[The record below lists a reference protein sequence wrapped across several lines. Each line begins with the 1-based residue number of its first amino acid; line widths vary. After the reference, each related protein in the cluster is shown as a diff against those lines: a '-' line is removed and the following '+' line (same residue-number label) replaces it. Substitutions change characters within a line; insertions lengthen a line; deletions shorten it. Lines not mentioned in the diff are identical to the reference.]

1 MNRIRCKEC
10 GHTIAYEIEP
20 INDKGQ
26 ISIMCNNRK
35 ANGEKCRT
43 INIIKEADYEHTS
56 ETD

>member
-1 MNRIRCKEC
+1 MGKIRCKEC
-10 GHTIAYEIEP
+10 GHIIAYEIEP

-43 INIIKEADYEHTS
+43 INVIKGADYEHTS

>member
-1 MNRIRCKEC
+1 MNKIRCKEC

-43 INIIKEADYEHTS
+43 INIIKGADYEHT
-56 ETD
+56 TKAD